1 MAAAAPERTGRDARR
16 NLGGWIAMKQDVVVR
31 HRPPSQVPESGK
43 TLLVQN
49 SGCDAFAQQTDT
61 PVWSSHKKSSPTE
74 QVAIPRQRND
84 RHAEVYEQDSG
95 KKQITKLTADSES
108 SQPTN
113 ASPEPGGGIE
123 DIWPRKKDPGEM
135 PPVEICAQFLISEAL

>member
-1 MAAAAPERTGRDARR
+1 M
-16 NLGGWIAMKQDVVVR
+16 
-31 HRPPSQVPESGK
+31 
-43 TLLVQN
+43 TLLLSRWTHP
-49 SGCDAFAQQTDT
+49 SGAVTEI
-61 PVWSSHKKSSPTE
+61 E

-123 DIWPRKKDPGEM
+123 DIWPGKKDPGEM